1 MSTLN
6 DSKTMGSLAN
16 KLLGYVNTATV
27 HDANFDIA
35 VAMIKN
41 YKKLRNM
48 SIQEIADLCYVSK
61 ASITRFCHFMGFDN
75 FREFSS
81 YLQQDFKISADYTLQ
96 FQAMLQSDQ
105 QMALS
110 VYRDELIGNI
120 YATVAPE
127 NVKVIAEL
135 VELIHDC
142 NRVAY
147 FSHHF
152 LWDIGRYFEGKMML
166 MGRYVEQFLDYST
179 QLECARSLGPN
190 DLAIICSVG
199 GSYPSRYSVIW
210 NAIETSGCKIL
221 AITQNKS
228 SPHWNCVSH
237 FLYCGNSNKNDIGK
251 YSALMA
257 TDLLVIQYMRKYG
270 DIK

>member
-1 MSTLN
+1 MN

-16 KLLGYVNTATV
+16 KLLGYVNTTTV
-27 HDANFDIA
+27 HDTNFDIA

-41 YKKLRNM
+41 YPKLRNM
-48 SIQEIADLCYVSK
+48 SISEMADICFVSK

-75 FREFSS
+75 FREFNF
-81 YLQQDFKISADYTLQ
+81 YLQQDFKISSDYSKQ
-96 FQAMLQSDQ
+96 FQTLLRADQ

-110 VYRDELIGNI
+110 IYRDELISNI
-120 YATVAPE
+120 YATVAPD
-127 NVKVIAEL
+127 NVEKIPEIVQL
-135 VELIHDC
+135 LHDSE
-142 NRVAY
+142 RVAY

-152 LWDIGRYFEGKMML
+152 LWDIGRYFECKMML
-166 MGRYVEQFLDYST
+166 MGRYVEQFLDYSA

-190 DLAIICSVG
+190 DLAIVCSVG

-221 AITQNKS
+221 AITQNRS
-228 SPHWNCVSH
+228 NSNWNCVSH
-237 FLYCGNSNKNDIGK
+237 FLYCGNSNRDDIGK

-257 TDLLVIQYMRKYG
+257 TDLLVIHYMKKYG
-270 DIK
+270 DMAI